1 MSDERRCDPEPTRP
15 AVVRPSTS
23 AKTSSAGAARA
34 LPTTHAASAAGSA
47 SGANGDA
54 APLIAQVAEESP
66 LKAPHAAG
74 SARSLVAQP
83 VALDNAA
90 AAPAPPRPMIEL
102 LNFGKR
108 YGEFT
113 AVERLNLR
121 IPKGELYGFIGPN
134 GAGKS
139 TTIRFLATLLK
150 ATHGEGMV
158 NGHSVTRDPLGV
170 RRSVGYM
177 PDNFGVY
184 DGMRVWEF
192 LDFFAVAYQ
201 IPKAKRKQVI
211 GDVLE
216 LLDLTHKRD
225 DFVNGLSRGMKQRLC
240 LAKTLVHDPP
250 LLILDEPS
258 SGLDPRARME
268 FKALMKELRRMG
280 KTILVSS
287 HILSELADIC
297 TSIGIIE
304 RGQLLMH
311 GPIDEVY
318 RRIRRN
324 RLVEVK
330 FVDGMDVGMS
340 VIRSNSAVKNVTVEE
355 TRVTVEIDGT
365 DEVVAN
371 LLDELVRNKV
381 RLRSFADKD
390 PTLEDVFMLVTKGI
404 VA

>member
-1 MSDERRCDPEPTRP
+1 MQGAAGR
-15 AVVRPSTS
+15 
-23 AKTSSAGAARA
+23 SSGPVPVPVAAGAA
-34 LPTTHAASAAGSA
+34 
-47 SGANGDA
+47 
-54 APLIAQVAEESP
+54 AQ
-66 LKAPHAAG
+66 
-74 SARSLVAQP
+74 
-83 VALDNAA
+83 
-90 AAPAPPRPMIEL
+90 PAPPQPMIEL
-102 LNFGKR
+102 INFGKR

-139 TTIRFLATLLK
+139 TTIRFLSTLLK
-150 ATHGEGMV
+150 ATHGEGIV

-201 IPKAKRKQVI
+201 IRKAKRKQVI

-311 GPIDEVY
+311 GPIDDVY

-330 FVDGMDVGMS
+330 FVDGMDVGLS
-340 VIRSNSAVKNVTVEE
+340 VIRANSAVQNVTVEE
-355 TRVTVEIDGT
+355 NRITVEIDGT

>member
-1 MSDERRCDPEPTRP
+1 
-15 AVVRPSTS
+15 
-23 AKTSSAGAARA
+23 
-34 LPTTHAASAAGSA
+34 
-47 SGANGDA
+47 
-54 APLIAQVAEESP
+54 
-66 LKAPHAAG
+66 
-74 SARSLVAQP
+74 
-83 VALDNAA
+83 
-90 AAPAPPRPMIEL
+90 
-102 LNFGKR
+102 
-108 YGEFT
+108 
-113 AVERLNLR
+113 
-121 IPKGELYGFIGPN
+121 
-134 GAGKS
+134 
-139 TTIRFLATLLK
+139 
-150 ATHGEGMV
+150 
-158 NGHSVTRDPLGV
+158 
-170 RRSVGYM
+170 
-177 PDNFGVY
+177 
-184 DGMRVWEF
+184 VWEF

-311 GPIDEVY
+311 GPIDDVY

-330 FVDGMDVGMS
+330 FVEGMDVGLS
-340 VIRSNSAVKNVTVEE
+340 VIRSNSAVQNVTVEE
-355 TRVTVEIDGT
+355 NRITVEIDGT

>member
-1 MSDERRCDPEPTRP
+1 
-15 AVVRPSTS
+15 
-23 AKTSSAGAARA
+23 
-34 LPTTHAASAAGSA
+34 
-47 SGANGDA
+47 
-54 APLIAQVAEESP
+54 
-66 LKAPHAAG
+66 
-74 SARSLVAQP
+74 
-83 VALDNAA
+83 
-90 AAPAPPRPMIEL
+90 
-102 LNFGKR
+102 
-108 YGEFT
+108 
-113 AVERLNLR
+113 
-121 IPKGELYGFIGPN
+121 
-134 GAGKS
+134 
-139 TTIRFLATLLK
+139 
-150 ATHGEGMV
+150 
-158 NGHSVTRDPLGV
+158 
-170 RRSVGYM
+170 
-177 PDNFGVY
+177 
-184 DGMRVWEF
+184 VWEF

-201 IPKAKRKQVI
+201 IPKSKRKQVI

-311 GPIDEVY
+311 GPIDDVY

-324 RLVEVK
+324 RLVELK
-330 FVDGMDVGMS
+330 FVDGMDVGLS
-340 VIRSNSAVKNVTVEE
+340 VIRSNTAVQNVTIEDN
-355 TRVTVEIDGT
+355 RVTVEIDGT

-371 LLDELVRNKV
+371 LLDELIRNKV